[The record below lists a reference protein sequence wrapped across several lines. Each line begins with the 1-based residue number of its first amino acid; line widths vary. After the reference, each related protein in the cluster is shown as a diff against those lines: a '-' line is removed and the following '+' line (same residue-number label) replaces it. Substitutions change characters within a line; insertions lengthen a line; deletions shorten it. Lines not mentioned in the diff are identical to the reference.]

1 MTFFYSDHIYDIYKI
16 FVDSG
21 GNPSEF
27 YGYSLDELNMILQAK
42 QTQKKHELLRVQDL
56 ATLMVTGV
64 ASLFSKDVKNKTI
77 LDLYPSFFEDE
88 VQQQKEAQKESET
101 QLYKAKMDLFMQ
113 RMNAKRKRGE
123 IDG

>member
-1 MTFFYSDHIYDIYKI
+1 MTFLYSDHIYDIYKV

-21 GNPSEF
+21 GDPVEF
-27 YGYSLDELNMILQAK
+27 YMYSLDELNMILQAK
-42 QTQKKHELLRVQDL
+42 QTQKKYELLRVQDL
-56 ATLMVTGV
+56 ATLVVTGV

-77 LDLYPSFFEDE
+77 LDLYPNFFEDE
-88 VQQQKEAQKESET
+88 VQQQKEAQKENET

>member
-1 MTFFYSDHIYDIYKI
+1 MTFLYSDHIYEIYKV

-21 GNPSEF
+21 GNPAEF
-27 YGYSLDELNMILQAK
+27 YSYSLDELNMILQAK

-56 ATLMVTGV
+56 ATLVVTGV

-77 LDLYPSFFEDE
+77 LDLYPNFFEDE
-88 VQQQKEAQKESET
+88 VQQQKEAQKENET
-101 QLYKAKMDLFMQ
+101 QLYKAKMDSFMQ

>member
-1 MTFFYSDHIYDIYKI
+1 M
-16 FVDSG
+16 DSG
-21 GNPSEF
+21 GDPVEF
-27 YGYSLDELNMILQAK
+27 YMYSLDELNMILQAK
-42 QTQKKHELLRVQDL
+42 QTQKKYELLRVQDL
-56 ATLMVTGV
+56 ATLVVTGV

-77 LDLYPSFFEDE
+77 LDLYPNFFEDE
-88 VQQQKEAQKESET
+88 VQQQKEAQKENET